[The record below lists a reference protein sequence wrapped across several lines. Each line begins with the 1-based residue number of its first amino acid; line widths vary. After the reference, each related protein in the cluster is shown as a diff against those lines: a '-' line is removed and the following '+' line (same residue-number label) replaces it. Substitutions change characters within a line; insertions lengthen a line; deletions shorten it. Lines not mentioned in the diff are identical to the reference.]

1 MARTEVVVT
10 TLTDDLD
17 GTDASQTLVFGW
29 DGHVYEID
37 LNDDHAKEL
46 AETLDLY
53 SKAAPRKIRMRLSVD
68 ARNVTASGKTPGGS
82 RTPAQ
87 REESESIRAW
97 ANRNGYTVSQRG
109 RIPAAVVADHQ
120 AHKGKDKTPGTATA

>member
-10 TLTDDLD
+10 TLSDDLD
-17 GTDASQTLVFGW
+17 GSDASQTLVFGW
-29 DGHVYEID
+29 DGYVYEID

-53 SKAAPRKIRMRLSVD
+53 SKHAPRKLRTRLSVD
-68 ARNVTASGKTPGGS
+68 SKNVVPSGKTPGGS

-87 REESESIRAW
+87 REESEKIRAW

-109 RIPAAVVADHQ
+109 RIPAAVVSDHQ
-120 AHKGKDKTPGTATA
+120 AHKGKDKPPAPATT